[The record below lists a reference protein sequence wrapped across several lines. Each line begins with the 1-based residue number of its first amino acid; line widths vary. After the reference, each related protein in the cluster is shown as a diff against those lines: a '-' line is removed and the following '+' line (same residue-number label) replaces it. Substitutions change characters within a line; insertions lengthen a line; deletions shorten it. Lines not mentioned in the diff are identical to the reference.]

1 MTPIQRRNIAVPLAI
16 VLTLAAG
23 SVMTGTTG
31 TKFQM
36 KYTTLIKLAAGFRN
50 K

>member
-23 SVMTGTTG
+23 SFLAGTTA
-31 TKFQM
+31 T
-36 KYTTLIKLAAGFRN
+36 
-50 K
+50 